1 MIKICFQTDMAQMPA
16 NCVDCAMC
24 GNGCKL
30 PLKRNSRGG
39 VMLDSPKVAYT
50 SKRHEDCPLCE
61 VDVEVNEKASY
72 DNMLDL
78 FKIRMPEGLEVVSAK
93 KRGDKYKLLLMYDG
107 TEYATE
113 LRAVCPPKEENNVC
127 DYTISVAMMAIAL
140 KREDFALCKKWR
152 DFQDS
157 VFARSKK

>member
-1 MIKICFQTDMAQMPA
+1 MAICFKTDMAQMPA
-16 NCVDCAMC
+16 GCVDCKMC
-24 GNGCKL
+24 GNGCIL

-61 VDVEVNEKASY
+61 VEVAEKVSY

-78 FKIRMPEGLEVVSAK
+78 FKSRMPEGMEVVSAK
-93 KRGDKYKLLLMYDG
+93 KRGDKYNLSLVYYG
-107 TEYATE
+107 TEYDTS
-113 LRAVCPPKEENNVC
+113 LRAVCPPKEENNIC

-140 KREDFALCKKWR
+140 KRDDLELCQKWR